1 MIQLGDV
8 YRKAVY
14 SVKWDLPEGVILIT
28 PSVLDWMIMH
38 TYLFSFLEKDYI
50 SLFND
55 LGLLMWYIL
64 ANEIWIEVPRVMYGK
79 KI

>member
-1 MIQLGDV
+1 MIKLGGA

-14 SVKWDLPEGVILIT
+14 SMKWDLPESIILIT
-28 PSVLDWMIMH
+28 PNVLDWMSMH
-38 TYLFSFLEKDYI
+38 PYLLSFLEKDYT
-50 SLFND
+50 SQFND

-64 ANEIWIEVPRVMYGK
+64 TNEIWIEVPRVMYGK